1 MNIPQNFEKI
11 TNQTF
16 QIGNNKFRLDV
27 DNQAPGDVWVYSDN
41 YTMGER
47 WPLCFDI
54 DWQRETYEVI
64 KCKPGEGRSGDVLAK
79 DAPLIKFLMKDAH
92 SFVHVF
98 LKDIVSTLMNTNLI

>member
-27 DNQAPGDVWVYSDN
+27 DNQKPGDVWVCADED
-41 YTMGER
+41 YTTT

-54 DWQRETYEVI
+54 DWKNETYTLI
-64 KCKPGEGRSGDVLAK
+64 KCQPGQGRYGDVLAT
-79 DAPLIKFLMKDAH
+79 DAPLIKFLTKDAH
-92 SFVHVF
+92 SFVYVF
-98 LKDIVSTLMNTNLI
+98 LKDIVSALMNTNLI